1 MPDLPFQTI
10 TQFVALGLTLIAGWF
25 LGLASSSGGRK
36 WRERYYDEELNS
48 AGYRDRAETDLRDA
62 ARRIRELEDEN
73 ARLRAASVAAPEVA
87 APVIAPAPVVA
98 PAPILAPAPP
108 PAPAEPEGH
117 STATVVGAALAGAVA
132 GAAVT
137 HAVEQREPS
146 PASEARPAYAEP
158 VQVAAAP
165 EPLPAP
171 PAPVEAAHIEPAP
184 AAPPPEP
191 VIALPGDTAPA
202 PADPPANGQH

>member
-1 MPDLPFQTI
+1 MDDLPFQTI

-62 ARRIRELEDEN
+62 ARRIRDLEEEN
-73 ARLRAASVAAPEVA
+73 ARLRAASVAAPEAPIA
-87 APVIAPAPVVA
+87 AAAPAPVV
-98 PAPILAPAPP
+98 APP

-117 STATVVGAALAGAVA
+117 STATVVGAAVAGAVA

-137 HAVEQREPS
+137 HAVEHREPS
-146 PASEARPAYAEP
+146 PAAEARPAYAEP
-158 VQVAAAP
+158 VQADP
-165 EPLPAP
+165 EPRDPAP
-171 PAPVEAAHIEPAP
+171 PEAVHAEPIAEP
-184 AAPPPEP
+184 QAEPPP
-191 VIALPGDTAPA
+191 
-202 PADPPANGQH
+202 PPANPDR